1 MNYCHFDKN
10 LQAHRSCRSAIGDLG
25 VEGKQGGV
33 TIEVNRIQM
42 QTNVQNNYLSDSKV
56 AS

>member
-1 MNYCHFDKN
+1 MNHCHFDKN